1 MNSRPILR
9 AIFSPWV
16 IVGAVTLAIVL
27 MCATL
32 SLIWIT
38 RPADVATGPST
49 AVLSVIQAPTPTP
62 VVDTPTPPAEGQ
74 STEAVPPA
82 PLPGTF
88 AIGAYVQISGTEGDG
103 LRLRSAPGLQG
114 RVEFLALESEVFQIR
129 EGPQEAD
136 GYTWWFVVAPYD
148 EKVQGWAVSNYLAV
162 VQNP

>member
-1 MNSRPILR
+1 MNSRSIFR

-16 IVGAVTLAIVL
+16 MVGAVALAIVL

-32 SLIWIT
+32 SLVWVT
-38 RPADVATGPST
+38 RPDNAASGPST
-49 AVLSVIQAPTPTP
+49 AVLSIILAPTATP
-62 VVDTPTPPAEGQ
+62 VVDTPTPSADQQ

-88 AIGAYVQISGTEGDG
+88 GIGAYVQITGTEGDG

-114 RVEFLALESEVFQIR
+114 QVEFLALESEVFQIQD
-129 EGPQEAD
+129 GPRDAD

-148 EKVQGWAVSNYLAV
+148 ESVQGWAVANYLAV

>member
-1 MNSRPILR
+1 MNLRSIVR

-16 IVGAVTLAIVL
+16 MAGAVALAIVL

-32 SLIWIT
+32 SLVWVT
-38 RPADVATGPST
+38 RPDEAASGPPT
-49 AVLSVIQAPTPTP
+49 AILSVIQAPTSTP
-62 VVDTPTPPAEGQ
+62 VVDTPTPPAGQQ

-88 AIGAYVQISGTEGDG
+88 GIGAYVQISGTEGDG

-114 RVEFLALESEVFQIR
+114 QVEFLALESEVFQIR
-129 EGPQEAD
+129 EGPRDAD

-148 EKVQGWAVSNYLAV
+148 ENVQGWAVSNYLAV

>member
-1 MNSRPILR
+1 MNLRSIVR

-16 IVGAVTLAIVL
+16 MAGAIALATIL

-32 SLIWIT
+32 TLVWVT
-38 RPADVATGPST
+38 RPDEAASGPST
-49 AVLSVIQAPTPTP
+49 AVLSIIQAPTSTP
-62 VVDTPTPPAEGQ
+62 LVDTPTPSAAQP

-88 AIGAYVQISGTEGDG
+88 GIGTYVQISGTGGDG

-114 RVEFLALESEVFQIR
+114 KVEFLALESEVFQIR
-129 EGPQEAD
+129 DGPRDAD

-148 EKVQGWAVSNYLAV
+148 ETVQGWAVSNYLTV

>member
-1 MNSRPILR
+1 MNSRSIIR

-16 IVGAVTLAIVL
+16 IVGAVALATIF

-38 RPADVATGPST
+38 RPDEASGGAPT

-62 VVDTPTPPAEGQ
+62 LGDVPATSAAQ
-74 STEAVPPA
+74 ASTQAVPPA

-88 AIGAYVQISGTEGDG
+88 GVGAYVQISGTDGDG
-103 LRLRSAPGLQG
+103 LRLRSAPGLDG
-114 RVEFLALESEVFQIR
+114 KVEFLALESEVFVITD
-129 EGPQEAD
+129 GPRDAD

-148 EKVQGWAVSNYLAV
+148 KSVQGWAVSNYLTV

>member
-1 MNSRPILR
+1 MG
-9 AIFSPWV
+9 
-16 IVGAVTLAIVL
+16 GAVALATIL

-32 SLIWIT
+32 FLVWVT
-38 RPADVATGPST
+38 RPDEAASGPST
-49 AVLSVIQAPTPTP
+49 AVLSIIQAPTSTP
-62 VVDTPTPPAEGQ
+62 VIDTPTPPVALS

-88 AIGAYVQISGTEGDG
+88 GVGAYVQISGTEGDG

-114 RVEFLALESEVFQIR
+114 QVEFLALESEVFQIR
-129 EGPQEAD
+129 DGPRDAD

-148 EKVQGWAVSNYLAV
+148 ETVQGWAVSNYLKV

>member
-1 MNSRPILR
+1 
-9 AIFSPWV
+9 
-16 IVGAVTLAIVL
+16 

-32 SLIWIT
+32 FLVWVT
-38 RPADVATGPST
+38 RPDEAASGPST
-49 AVLSVIQAPTPTP
+49 AVLSIIQAPTSTP
-62 VVDTPTPPAEGQ
+62 VIDTPTPPVALS

-88 AIGAYVQISGTEGDG
+88 GVGAYVQISGTEGDG

-114 RVEFLALESEVFQIR
+114 QVEFLALESEVFQIR
-129 EGPQEAD
+129 DGPRDAD

-148 EKVQGWAVSNYLAV
+148 ETVQGWAVSNYLKV

>member
-1 MNSRPILR
+1 MNSRSIIR

-16 IVGAVTLAIVL
+16 MAGAVALAIVL

-32 SLIWIT
+32 SLVWVT
-38 RPADVATGPST
+38 RPDEAASGPST
-49 AVLSVIQAPTPTP
+49 AILSVIQAPTSTP
-62 VVDTPTPPAEGQ
+62 VVDTPTPPAGQ
-74 STEAVPPA
+74 QPTEAVPPA

-88 AIGAYVQISGTEGDG
+88 GIGAYVQISGTEGDG

-114 RVEFLALESEVFQIR
+114 QVEFLALESEVFQIR
-129 EGPQEAD
+129 EGPRDAD

-148 EKVQGWAVSNYLAV
+148 ENVQGWAVSNYLAV